1 MLKNPQTLRSYP
13 KAQITQGADR
23 VSAPTRRSP
32 PANEFLRTEETGSA
46 PPDGISINVKCHRA
60 TRPVTPR
67 AFDRPRNRIARV
79 GRVAGLHGVSRELAM
94 ALPTIA
100 PVTTPAATPTPT
112 AQPQQRASAGGAANR
127 ETVIDVAAASESK
140 VLFMV
145 VS

>member
-79 GRVAGLHGVSRELAM
+79 GRVAGLHGVSPRIGYGTAHDS
-94 ALPTIA
+94 AGHHTSSDA
-100 PVTTPAATPTPT
+100 DTDSATPT
-112 AQPQQRASAGGAANR
+112 ARFGRRRCQQGNR
-127 ETVIDVAAASESK
+127 NRRSSGK
-140 VLFMV
+140 
-145 VS
+145 